1 MSVLSEQ
8 LQPASFRGVPF
19 EVEASGITVG
29 RRTVVHEYP
38 QRDRPYVEDMG
49 RATRNITLQC
59 FVVGSDYLEQAQALM
74 HELEEPGPGTL
85 IHPWLGEMEV
95 TISSVSELQFDQGLG
110 VASVTITATE
120 AGDLELPAVTA
131 DEDTEALEAADAV
144 EKSAVDKFCE
154 DFDLST
160 INDWI
165 DSALEGSLLDALNFV
180 SAGDLGKLFD
190 YAEGVANLADKAM
203 ALLSTDPKIFAT
215 RLAGAL
221 GLSRWATT
229 VSAWRGVAKSLKNLC
244 RHDKLKA
251 RTKAYAER
259 KGEPMSDVTRQ
270 VMKSQ
275 AAIETLV
282 RQLLIAQMVGVST
295 LVATSKDVSSPDGE
309 EDTRTTTRSY
319 DEIVELRDELCQVL
333 DDELLMEENDEMY
346 QVLDEART
354 AIFDVLTHKADALQH
369 VVIVKPDDVF
379 PAVVLAYDY
388 HDDADRDLE
397 IARRNGVEHEGFCPA
412 SELRVLSE

>member
-95 TISSVSELQFDQGLG
+95 TITSVSELLFDQGLG

-120 AGDLELPAVTA
+120 AGDLEFPAVTA

-229 VSAWRGVAKSLKNLC
+229 VSAWRGVAKSLKNLY

-309 EDTRTTTRSY
+309 EDMRTTTRSY

-397 IARRNGVEHEGFCPA
+397 IARRNSVEHEGFCPA

>member
-38 QRDRPYVEDMG
+38 QRDRPYIEDMG

-95 TISSVSELQFDQGLG
+95 TITSVSELLFDQGLG

-120 AGDLELPAVTA
+120 AGDLEFPAVTA

-180 SAGDLGKLFD
+180 SAGELGKLFD

-244 RHDKLKA
+244 KHDKLKA

-333 DDELLMEENDEMY
+333 DDELLMEESDEMY
-346 QVLDEART
+346 QTLDEART

-397 IARRNGVEHEGFCPA
+397 IARRNSVEHEGFCPA

>member
-95 TISSVSELQFDQGLG
+95 TITSVSELQFDQGLG

-251 RTKAYAER
+251 LTKAYAER

-309 EDTRTTTRSY
+309 EDMRTTTRSY

>member
-95 TISSVSELQFDQGLG
+95 TITSVSELQFDQGLG

-120 AGDLELPAVTA
+120 AGDLEFPAVTA

-160 INDWI
+160 INDWV

-244 RHDKLKA
+244 KHDKLKA

-309 EDTRTTTRSY
+309 EDMRTTTRSY

-333 DDELLMEENDEMY
+333 DDELLMEESDEMY
-346 QVLDEART
+346 QTLDEART

-397 IARRNGVEHEGFCPA
+397 IARRNSVEHEGFCPA

>member
-95 TISSVSELQFDQGLG
+95 TITSVSELQFDQGLG

-251 RTKAYAER
+251 RTKAYAAR
-259 KGEPMSDVTRQ
+259 KGEPMYDVTRQ

>member
-95 TISSVSELQFDQGLG
+95 TITSVSELQFDQGLG
-110 VASVTITATE
+110 VASVTITAIE

>member
-59 FVVGSDYLEQAQALM
+59 FVVGGDYLEQAQALM

-85 IHPWLGEMEV
+85 VHPWLGEMEV
-95 TISSVSELQFDQGLG
+95 TITSVSELQFDQGLG

-120 AGDLELPAVTA
+120 AGDLEFPAVTA

-144 EKSAVDKFCE
+144 EKSAVDKYCE

-160 INDWI
+160 INDWV

-244 RHDKLKA
+244 KHDKLKA

-295 LVATSKDVSSPDGE
+295 LVATSKDVFSPDGE
-309 EDTRTTTRSY
+309 EDMRTTTRSY

-397 IARRNGVEHEGFCPA
+397 IARRNSVEHEGFCPA

>member
-95 TISSVSELQFDQGLG
+95 TITSVSELQFDQGLG

-144 EKSAVDKFCE
+144 EKSTVDKFCE

>member
-95 TISSVSELQFDQGLG
+95 TITSVSELQFDQGLG

-215 RLAGAL
+215 RLAGTL

-251 RTKAYAER
+251 RTKAYAAR

>member
-95 TISSVSELQFDQGLG
+95 TITSVSELQFDQGLG

-120 AGDLELPAVTA
+120 AGDLEFPAVTA

-144 EKSAVDKFCE
+144 EKSAVEKFCE

-160 INDWI
+160 INEWV

-397 IARRNGVEHEGFCPA
+397 IARRNSVEHEGFCPA

>member
-38 QRDRPYVEDMG
+38 QRDRPYVEDLG

-95 TISSVSELQFDQGLG
+95 TITSVSELQFDQGLG

-120 AGDLELPAVTA
+120 AGDLEFPAVTA

-160 INDWI
+160 INDWV

-190 YAEGVANLADKAM
+190 YAEGVANLADKSM

-244 RHDKLKA
+244 KHDKLKA

-333 DDELLMEENDEMY
+333 DDELLMEESDEMY
-346 QVLDEART
+346 QTLDEART

-397 IARRNGVEHEGFCPA
+397 IARRNSVEHEGFCPA

>member
-95 TISSVSELQFDQGLG
+95 TITSVSELLFDQGLG

-120 AGDLELPAVTA
+120 AGDLEFPAVTA

-309 EDTRTTTRSY
+309 EDMRTTTQSY

-397 IARRNGVEHEGFCPA
+397 IARRNSVEHEGFCPA

>member
-95 TISSVSELQFDQGLG
+95 TITSVSELQFDQGLG

-259 KGEPMSDVTRQ
+259 KGEPISDVTRQ

>member
-95 TISSVSELQFDQGLG
+95 TITSVSELLFDQGLG

-120 AGDLELPAVTA
+120 AGDLEFPAVTA

-144 EKSAVDKFCE
+144 EKGAVDKFCE

-160 INDWI
+160 INDWV

-180 SAGDLGKLFD
+180 SAGELGKLFD

-295 LVATSKDVSSPDGE
+295 LVATSQDVSSPDGE
-309 EDTRTTTRSY
+309 EDMRTTTRSY

-397 IARRNGVEHEGFCPA
+397 IARRNSVEHEGFCPA

>member
-95 TISSVSELQFDQGLG
+95 TITSVSELLFDQGLG

-120 AGDLELPAVTA
+120 AGDLEFPAVTA

-165 DSALEGSLLDALNFV
+165 DSALEGGLLDALNFV

-190 YAEGVANLADKAM
+190 YAEGVANLADQAM
-203 ALLSTDPKIFAT
+203 ALLSTAPKIFAT

-333 DDELLMEENDEMY
+333 DDELLMEESDEMY
-346 QVLDEART
+346 QTLDEART

-397 IARRNGVEHEGFCPA
+397 IARRNSVEHEGFCPA

>member
-95 TISSVSELQFDQGLG
+95 TITSVSELQFDQGLG

-120 AGDLELPAVTA
+120 AGDLEFPAVTA

-160 INDWI
+160 INDWV

-180 SAGDLGKLFD
+180 SAVDLGKLFD

-244 RHDKLKA
+244 KHDKLKA

-309 EDTRTTTRSY
+309 EDMRTTTRSY

-333 DDELLMEENDEMY
+333 DDELLMEESDEMY
-346 QVLDEART
+346 QTLDEART

-397 IARRNGVEHEGFCPA
+397 IARRNSVEHEGFCPA

>member
-95 TISSVSELQFDQGLG
+95 TITSVSELLFDQGLG

-120 AGDLELPAVTA
+120 AGDLEFPAVTA

-333 DDELLMEENDEMY
+333 DDELLMEESDEMY
-346 QVLDEART
+346 QTLDEART

-397 IARRNGVEHEGFCPA
+397 IARRNSVEHEGFCPA

>member
-95 TISSVSELQFDQGLG
+95 TITSVSELQFDQGLG

>member
-95 TISSVSELQFDQGLG
+95 TITSVSELQFDQGLG

-120 AGDLELPAVTA
+120 AGDLEFPAVTA

-160 INDWI
+160 INDWV

-244 RHDKLKA
+244 KHDKLKA

-333 DDELLMEENDEMY
+333 DDELLMEESDEMY
-346 QVLDEART
+346 QTLDEART
-354 AIFDVLTHKADALQH
+354 AIFDVLTHKADTLQH

-397 IARRNGVEHEGFCPA
+397 IARRNSVEHEGFCPA

>member
-85 IHPWLGEMEV
+85 VHPWLGEMEV
-95 TISSVSELQFDQGLG
+95 TITSVSELQFDQGLG

-120 AGDLELPAVTA
+120 AGDLEFPAVTA
-131 DEDTEALEAADAV
+131 DEDTEALETADAV
-144 EKSAVDKFCE
+144 EKSAVEKFCE

-160 INDWI
+160 INEWV

-309 EDTRTTTRSY
+309 EDMRTTTRSY

-388 HDDADRDLE
+388 HDDAERDLE

>member
-95 TISSVSELQFDQGLG
+95 TITSVSELQFDQGLG

-120 AGDLELPAVTA
+120 AGDLEFPAVTA

-144 EKSAVDKFCE
+144 EKSAVEKFCE

-160 INDWI
+160 INEWV

-215 RLAGAL
+215 RLVGAL

-388 HDDADRDLE
+388 HDDAGRDLE
-397 IARRNGVEHEGFCPA
+397 IARRNSVEHEGFCPA

>member
-95 TISSVSELQFDQGLG
+95 TITSVSELQFDQGLG

-120 AGDLELPAVTA
+120 AGDLEFPAVTA

-160 INDWI
+160 INDWV

-309 EDTRTTTRSY
+309 EDMRTTTRSY

>member
-59 FVVGSDYLEQAQALM
+59 FVVGGDYLEQAQALM

-85 IHPWLGEMEV
+85 VHPWLGEMEV
-95 TISSVSELQFDQGLG
+95 TITSVSELQFDQGLG
-110 VASVTITATE
+110 VALVTITATE
-120 AGDLELPAVTA
+120 AGDLEFPAVTA

-160 INDWI
+160 INDWV

-190 YAEGVANLADKAM
+190 YVEGVANLADKAM

-244 RHDKLKA
+244 KHDKLKA

-295 LVATSKDVSSPDGE
+295 LVATSKDVFSPDGE
-309 EDTRTTTRSY
+309 EDMRTTTRSY

-397 IARRNGVEHEGFCPA
+397 IARRNSVEHEGFCPA

>member
-19 EVEASGITVG
+19 EVEASGVTVG

-38 QRDRPYVEDMG
+38 QRDRPYIEDMG

-95 TISSVSELQFDQGLG
+95 TITSVSELLFDQGLG

-120 AGDLELPAVTA
+120 AGDLEFPAVTA

-309 EDTRTTTRSY
+309 EDMRTTTRSY

-397 IARRNGVEHEGFCPA
+397 IARRNSVEHEGFCPA

>member
-95 TISSVSELQFDQGLG
+95 TITSVSELQFDQGLG

-120 AGDLELPAVTA
+120 AGDLEFPAVTA

-160 INDWI
+160 INDWV

-244 RHDKLKA
+244 KHDKLKA

-333 DDELLMEENDEMY
+333 DDELLMEESDEMY
-346 QVLDEART
+346 QTLDEART

-369 VVIVKPDDVF
+369 VVIVKPDDAF

-397 IARRNGVEHEGFCPA
+397 IARRNSVEHEGFCPA

>member
-95 TISSVSELQFDQGLG
+95 TITSVSELQFDQGLG

-259 KGEPMSDVTRQ
+259 KGEPMFDVTRQ

>member
-95 TISSVSELQFDQGLG
+95 TITSVSELLFDQGLG

-120 AGDLELPAVTA
+120 AGDLEFPAVTA

-244 RHDKLKA
+244 KHDKLKA

-319 DEIVELRDELCQVL
+319 DEIVELRDELSQVL
-333 DDELLMEENDEMY
+333 DDELLMEESDEMY
-346 QVLDEART
+346 QTLDEART

-397 IARRNGVEHEGFCPA
+397 IARRNSVEHEGFCPA

>member
-74 HELEEPGPGTL
+74 RELEEPGPGTL

-95 TISSVSELQFDQGLG
+95 TITSVSELQFDQGLG

-120 AGDLELPAVTA
+120 AGDLEFPAVTA

-160 INDWI
+160 INDWV

-244 RHDKLKA
+244 KHDKLKA

-333 DDELLMEENDEMY
+333 DDELLMEESDEMY
-346 QVLDEART
+346 QTLDEART

-397 IARRNGVEHEGFCPA
+397 IARRNSVEHEGFCPA

>member
-95 TISSVSELQFDQGLG
+95 TITSVSELQFDQGLG

-120 AGDLELPAVTA
+120 AGDLEFPAVTA

-154 DFDLST
+154 EFDLST
-160 INDWI
+160 INDWV

-203 ALLSTDPKIFAT
+203 DLLSTDPKIFAT

-309 EDTRTTTRSY
+309 EDMRTTTRSY

-397 IARRNGVEHEGFCPA
+397 IARRNSVEHEGFCPA

>member
-95 TISSVSELQFDQGLG
+95 TITSVSELQFDQGLG

-203 ALLSTDPKIFAT
+203 ALLSTDPTIFAT

>member
-95 TISSVSELQFDQGLG
+95 TITSVSELQFDQGLG

-120 AGDLELPAVTA
+120 AGDLEFPAVTA
-131 DEDTEALEAADAV
+131 DEETEALEAADAV
-144 EKSAVDKFCE
+144 EKSAVEKFCE

-160 INDWI
+160 INEWV

-388 HDDADRDLE
+388 HDDAGRDLE
-397 IARRNGVEHEGFCPA
+397 IARRNSVEHEGFCPA

>member
-95 TISSVSELQFDQGLG
+95 TITSVSELQFDQGLG

-354 AIFDVLTHKADALQH
+354 AIFDVLNHKADAHQH

>member
-95 TISSVSELQFDQGLG
+95 TITSVSELLFDQGLG

-120 AGDLELPAVTA
+120 AGDLEFPAVTA

-203 ALLSTDPKIFAT
+203 ALISTDPKIFAT

-251 RTKAYAER
+251 RTNAYAER

-309 EDTRTTTRSY
+309 EDMRTTTRSY

>member
-59 FVVGSDYLEQAQALM
+59 FVVGGDYLEQAQALM

-85 IHPWLGEMEV
+85 VHPWLGEMEV
-95 TISSVSELQFDQGLG
+95 TITSVSELQFDQGLG

-120 AGDLELPAVTA
+120 AGDLEFPAVTA

-244 RHDKLKA
+244 KHDKLKA

-346 QVLDEART
+346 QTLDEART

-397 IARRNGVEHEGFCPA
+397 IARRNSVEHEGFCPA

>member
-95 TISSVSELQFDQGLG
+95 TITSVSELQFDQGLG

-295 LVATSKDVSSPDGE
+295 LVATSKDVSSPNGE

>member
-95 TISSVSELQFDQGLG
+95 TITSVSELQFDQGLG

-120 AGDLELPAVTA
+120 AGDLEFPAVTA

-215 RLAGAL
+215 RLAGTL

>member
-38 QRDRPYVEDMG
+38 QRDRPYIEDMG

-95 TISSVSELQFDQGLG
+95 TITSVSELLFDQGLG

-120 AGDLELPAVTA
+120 AGDLEFPAVTA

-309 EDTRTTTRSY
+309 EDMRTTTRSY

-397 IARRNGVEHEGFCPA
+397 IARRNSVEHEGFCPA

>member
-95 TISSVSELQFDQGLG
+95 TITSVSELLFDQGLG

-120 AGDLELPAVTA
+120 AGDLEFPAVTA

-154 DFDLST
+154 EFDLST
-160 INDWI
+160 INDWV

-203 ALLSTDPKIFAT
+203 DLLSTDPKIFAT

-309 EDTRTTTRSY
+309 EDMRTTTRSY

-397 IARRNGVEHEGFCPA
+397 IARRNSVEHEGFCPA

>member
-95 TISSVSELQFDQGLG
+95 TITSVSELQFDQGLG

-120 AGDLELPAVTA
+120 AGDLEFPAVTA

-144 EKSAVDKFCE
+144 EKSAVEKFCE

-160 INDWI
+160 INEWV

-203 ALLSTDPKIFAT
+203 ALLSTAPKIFAT

-388 HDDADRDLE
+388 HDDAGRDLE
-397 IARRNGVEHEGFCPA
+397 IARRNSVEHEGFCPA